1 MTKEGPRESLRA
13 IALLFFRFGLTAF
26 GGPAAHVA
34 IMEDWFVRR
43 RKWLSEQHFLD
54 LIGATN
60 LIPGPNST
68 EMTMHLGYE
77 RAGRRGLF
85 TAGAAFILPATI
97 LTGAFAWFYVR
108 FGSLP
113 AVEPFLA
120 GIKPAVIAV
129 IVGALRKLGRKAIHG
144 VKTAGLALLVALL
157 VLAGAEP
164 VLALLGG
171 GAAGMLGFALLGRRG
186 GTGAPLA
193 LPYFRAPSGGD
204 TAAMS
209 GAAGA
214 AAGVSLLKLGLLFL
228 KVGAVLYG
236 SGYVLVAFLEGDLVG
251 RYGWL
256 TRAELLDAIALGQ
269 FTPGPVLSTATFIG
283 YLIAGVPGALVATA
297 GIFLPSFFFVLALNP
312 VIPRLRQSP
321 WTAAFLDAVN
331 AGALALM
338 AIVTVQLGR
347 SVLVDPL
354 AWAILILAAVAVLR
368 FRVNPAWV
376 ILGGAVLGSFGRLAA
391 VRLF

>member
-129 IVGALRKLGRKAIHG
+129 ILGALRKLGKKAITG
-144 VKTAGLALLVALL
+144 AKTAALALLVALL
-157 VLAGAEP
+157 TVAGVEP
-164 VLALLGG
+164 VFALLAG
-171 GAAGMLGFALLGRRG
+171 GAAGVLGFGILGRRG
-186 GTGAPLA
+186 GKGVPLA
-193 LPYFRAPSGGD
+193 LPALRAPSAVD
-204 TAAMS
+204 AAAAG

-214 AAGVSLLKLGLLFL
+214 AAGVSLIKLGLVFL
-228 KVGAVLYG
+228 KVGAVL
-236 SGYVLVAFLEGDLVG
+236 
-251 RYGWL
+251 
-256 TRAELLDAIALGQ
+256 
-269 FTPGPVLSTATFIG
+269 
-283 YLIAGVPGALVATA
+283 
-297 GIFLPSFFFVLALNP
+297 
-312 VIPRLRQSP
+312 
-321 WTAAFLDAVN
+321 
-331 AGALALM
+331 
-338 AIVTVQLGR
+338 
-347 SVLVDPL
+347 
-354 AWAILILAAVAVLR
+354 
-368 FRVNPAWV
+368 
-376 ILGGAVLGSFGRLAA
+376 
-391 VRLF
+391 